1 MLEALNAYVAQRG
14 WLEMARDG
22 LDVLIVYYVAYRV
35 LLLFKGTRAQHIA
48 LGLLAVFGLYVVAQ
62 QLQLRMVLGILGS
75 LISSLILVVVVV
87 FQSDIRRGLQRVG
100 SRAWLP
106 GQVRAKAS
114 QVLDE
119 VVEAATDLARHR
131 IGALIAIEQDANL
144 DEFVGA
150 NKGKEID
157 AVVTSELLVSL
168 FVPEGM
174 NKLHDGAVIIRNH
187 RIAKAGVFFPMPE
200 GRVLAQHLGSR
211 HRAAL
216 GITEETDAVVVV
228 VSEERGTISYCFS
241 GNHVG
246 ELNGP
251 SLRSALES
259 IYHPQQRRKPKP
271 TALPVPPPLST
282 ASPRAE
288 EERSEDVSTTQS
300 LRFEADPGTGL
311 GARAPEERATT
322 RSQPPPPRSQPPPA
336 PLRPR
341 VSATGDGDAMVA
353 SAAAPRVAA
362 AAPDRGTEPVASP
375 ASRASGKLDVDED
388 APPSG
393 GTQR

>member
-1 MLEALNAYVAQRG
+1 MLEALNAYFAQRAG
-14 WLEMARDG
+14 PEVARDA
-22 LDVLIVYYVAYRV
+22 LDVLIVYYVTYRV

-48 LGLLAVFGLYVVAQ
+48 VGLLAVFGLYAVAQ
-62 QLQLRMVLGILGS
+62 QLELRMVLSILGS

-131 IGALIAIEQDANL
+131 TGALIAIEQDANL

-168 FVPEGM
+168 FVPDGM

-187 RIAKAGVFFPMPE
+187 RVAKAGVFFPMPE

-228 VSEERGTISYCFS
+228 VSEERGTISYCFN

-246 ELNGP
+246 DLNGP

-259 IYHPQQRRKPKP
+259 IYHPQQRRKPKTP
-271 TALPVPPPLST
+271 AVAPARPPVAPPPR
-282 ASPRAE
+282 AAE
-288 EERSEDVSTTQS
+288 EERPEELSITLP
-300 LRFEADPGTGL
+300 LRFEAEPGTGR
-311 GARAPEERATT
+311 GARGPEERLTT
-322 RSQPPPPRSQPPPA
+322 RSEPPPA

-341 VSATGDGDAMVA
+341 TSTIEGEAGAA
-353 SAAAPRVAA
+353 SAAAPRLA
-362 AAPDRGTEPVASP
+362 AAPRDRGPDPLPLSGA
-375 ASRASGKLDVDED
+375 RAVGPLDADED

-393 GTQR
+393 GSRQ

>member
-1 MLEALNAYVAQRG
+1 MLEALNAHFAQRTG
-14 WLEMARDG
+14 LEVARDA
-22 LDVLIVYYVAYRV
+22 LDILIVYYVTYRV

-48 LGLLAVFGLYVVAQ
+48 VGLLAVFGLYAVAQ
-62 QLQLRMVLGILGS
+62 QLELRMVLSILGS

-106 GQVRAKAS
+106 GQARAKAS

-131 IGALIAIEQDANL
+131 TGALIAIEQDANL
-144 DEFVGA
+144 DEFVGV

-157 AVVTSELLVSL
+157 AIVTSELLVSL
-168 FVPEGM
+168 FVPDGM

-228 VSEERGTISYCFS
+228 VSEERGTISYCFN

-246 ELNGP
+246 DLNGP
-251 SLRSALES
+251 ALRSALES
-259 IYHPQQRRKPKP
+259 IYHPQQRRKPKAP
-271 TALPVPPPLST
+271 AVAPLRVPVAVPPRP
-282 ASPRAE
+282 AE
-288 EERSEDVSTTQS
+288 EERPEELSITLP
-300 LRFEADPGTGL
+300 LRFEAEPATGRGSRL
-311 GARAPEERATT
+311 PEERLTT
-322 RSQPPPPRSQPPPA
+322 RSEPPPA

-341 VSATGDGDAMVA
+341 ASTIEGEAVA
-353 SAAAPRVAA
+353 ANAAAPRPGP
-362 AAPDRGTEPVASP
+362 APRDRGPDPLPLAG
-375 ASRASGKLDVDED
+375 ARAAGPFDADED

-393 GTQR
+393 GSRQ